1 MIRNVAIEIL
11 NLIEDNNGYDIN
23 KITRPNMDIQ
33 KIIDIILSECRC
45 SIIDKNGNYARF
57 GSSTDIR
64 VIKILIQIFLSNSK
78 EIPPEVVSMALTKE
92 GVIGPFRKIGLQ
104 KQYIK
109 EEQFCEIEME
119 EVFPNEFNVNIFEK
133 NLEIKEEFIN
143 EIIKPYVK
151 TIIYENDILMNKS
164 PLTSYISKIFSHKYS
179 EEEYVNELIQILNKT
194 LTCNEELTKN
204 IANYIF
210 VNIMNNKF
218 FKTELVS
225 RTLDATELQKLGKI
239 YTGFGSLVESMSY
252 EALQMIEMRSFP
264 YGELISIKDT
274 FYAVITVLT
283 ALSTNLE
290 GMSEEEIL
298 HEIEQTNRNYN
309 ITNKSK
315 SNKKIKYRTKKITS
329 NKYGISAEFVNEKDI
344 SKSMQNICKMIKVLL
359 DKKDEV
365 STETYIKEVFRI
377 HYRFVRI
384 QPFESANGRTARA
397 IVNMLLQSKGM
408 IGIFRKEK
416 RKEYI
421 EAISEADKVIKKN
434 EKMYVECLVEN
445 PIECIELENEFLDKG
460 LPFLVV
466 KN

>member
-11 NLIEDNNGYDIN
+11 NLIENNNGLSISEI
-23 KITRPNMDIQ
+23 KKTSIDIQ

-45 SIIDKNGNYARF
+45 SIIDQNGNYARF

-92 GVIGPFRKIGLQ
+92 GVIGPLKKIGLQ
-104 KQYIK
+104 KKYIK
-109 EEQFCEIEME
+109 KEQFFEIEME

-133 NLEIKEEFIN
+133 NLEIKENFIN

-151 TIIYENDILMNKS
+151 NIIYENDILMNKS
-164 PLTSYISKIFSHKYS
+164 PLTSYISKIFSHKHT
-179 EEEYVNELIQILNKT
+179 EKEYVNELIQILKKS
-194 LTCNEELTKN
+194 LTCSEELTQN

-239 YTGFGSLVESMSY
+239 YTGFRSLVESMAY
-252 EALQMIEMRSFP
+252 ETLQMIEMRSFP

-274 FYAVITVLT
+274 FYTVVAVLI

-290 GMSEEEIL
+290 GLSEEEIL
-298 HEIEQTNRNYN
+298 HQIEQINRNYN

-329 NKYGISAEFVNEKDI
+329 NKYGIPAEFVNPNEI
-344 SKSMQNICKMIKVLL
+344 SKAMQNICKMIKVLL
-359 DKKDEV
+359 DKKDEIN
-365 STETYIKEVFRI
+365 TETYIKEVFRI

-384 QPFESANGRTARA
+384 QPFENANGRTARA

-421 EAISEADKVIKKN
+421 EAISEADKDIKKN

>member
-78 EIPPEVVSMALTKE
+78 EITPEVVSMALTKA

-225 RTLDATELQKLGKI
+225 KTLDATELQK
-239 YTGFGSLVESMSY
+239 
-252 EALQMIEMRSFP
+252 
-264 YGELISIKDT
+264 
-274 FYAVITVLT
+274 
-283 ALSTNLE
+283 
-290 GMSEEEIL
+290 
-298 HEIEQTNRNYN
+298 
-309 ITNKSK
+309 
-315 SNKKIKYRTKKITS
+315 
-329 NKYGISAEFVNEKDI
+329 
-344 SKSMQNICKMIKVLL
+344 
-359 DKKDEV
+359 
-365 STETYIKEVFRI
+365 
-377 HYRFVRI
+377 
-384 QPFESANGRTARA
+384 
-397 IVNMLLQSKGM
+397 
-408 IGIFRKEK
+408 
-416 RKEYI
+416 
-421 EAISEADKVIKKN
+421 
-434 EKMYVECLVEN
+434 
-445 PIECIELENEFLDKG
+445 
-460 LPFLVV
+460 
-466 KN
+466 